1 MTVEDAGARP
11 LAGRLT
17 TDFRPRRGRA
27 LAARIAARLAKAL
40 ATLVGVAILVFIVL
54 RILPG
59 NQITASLGVNAGLL
73 TKAQY
78 ADLAHF
84 YGIGK
89 PLPQQFA
96 QWSGALLHGDMG
108 VSDESGRTVT
118 SLIGAALPVTL
129 ELAVAA
135 MLIGL
140 VVGVGAGALAAA
152 APGKPADRAARVI
165 ALAGLGVPSFVIG
178 SGLVAVLAS
187 VFHYFPS
194 SAGFVS
200 LAANPW
206 LNIQQILWPA
216 LTLGLGIGAAILRTT
231 RGAML
236 DVARQGFVRAA
247 RGRGLAPRLVNVKHV
262 LRNALIPILTM
273 SGIQFGYLLG
283 GTVIVEQIF
292 VLPGLGRLLLTS
304 VTEAD
309 FAVAQGVTLVFAA
322 GFILVNLLT
331 DVLYA
336 VVDPRLRG

>member
-1 MTVEDAGARP
+1 MTAEQAGARP
-11 LAGRLT
+11 LAGRLAT
-17 TDFRPRRGRA
+17 GSAARGGWA
-27 LAARIAARLAKAL
+27 LALRIAARAGKAVL
-40 ATLVGVAILVFIVL
+40 TLVGVAILVFIVL

-96 QWSGALLHGDMG
+96 QWAGALLHGNMG
-108 VSDESGRTVT
+108 VSDQSGRTVT

-140 VVGVGAGALAAA
+140 VLGVGAGAIAAA
-152 APGKPADRAARVI
+152 AQGRPADRAARVV

-194 SAGFVS
+194 SEGFAS
-200 LAANPW
+200 LASDPW
-206 LNIQQILWPA
+206 LNIQQIFWPA

-247 RGRGLAPRLVNVKHV
+247 RGRGLQPHLVIIKHV
-262 LRNALIPILTM
+262 LRNAMIPILTM

-283 GTVIVEQIF
+283 GTVVVEQIF

-309 FAVAQGVTLVFAA
+309 YAVAQGVTLVFAL

-331 DVLYA
+331 DILYT
-336 VVDPRLRG
+336 VVDPRLRA

>member
-11 LAGRLT
+11 LAGRVGAG
-17 TDFRPRRGRA
+17 PGRGRA
-27 LAARIAARLAKAL
+27 IALRIAARLAKAVI
-40 ATLVGVAILVFIVL
+40 TLVGVAVVVFIVL
-54 RILPG
+54 RLLPG
-59 NQITASLGVNAGLL
+59 NQITSSLGVNAGLL

-78 ADLAHF
+78 ADLEHY

-89 PLPQQFA
+89 PLTQQFG
-96 QWSGALLHGDMG
+96 QWAGDLLHGNMG
-108 VSDESGRTVT
+108 LSEQSGRSVA

-129 ELAVAA
+129 ELAIAA

-140 VVGVGAGALAAA
+140 VIGVGAGAVAAA
-152 APGKPADRAARVI
+152 APGRLPDRGARLV

-178 SGLVAVLAS
+178 SGLVALLAS

-194 SAGFVS
+194 SEGFAS
-200 LAANPW
+200 LRSDPW
-206 LNIQQILWPA
+206 LNIQQIFWPA

-236 DVARQGFVRAA
+236 DVARRDYVRAA
-247 RGRGLAPRLVNVKHV
+247 RGRGLAPRLVIIKHV

-292 VLPGLGRLLLTS
+292 VLPGLGRLLLMS

-309 FAVAQGVTLVFAA
+309 YAVAQGVTLVFAL
-322 GFILVNLLT
+322 GFIAVNLLT

-336 VVDPRLRG
+336 VVDPRLRA